1 MPTLGVNRE
10 DLFDALGKVYT
21 EEQFDELCFE
31 FGIELD
37 EVTSEANELEKQ
49 SKVTASGPNGAST
62 DVIYKIDIPANRY
75 DLLCLE
81 GLARALRIFLG
92 KEDSPVFHT
101 VEPAGGAGER
111 QQMTVGPGAAKIR
124 PYVVC
129 AVLRGVSFNSK
140 NYKSFMDLQDKLH
153 QNICR
158 GRKLVAIGTHD
169 LKTVKGPFRYD
180 ALPPSAIN
188 FIPLSPSDQGAFE
201 AKKLLE
207 LYNTD
212 ATMKHLKPYTPII
225 FDSEVY
231 PVITDST
238 GEVLSL
244 PPVINGHLSRIR
256 LETTDV
262 FIECTGTDLTK
273 ANIVLDT
280 MVTMFSQAS
289 IGPKPPLRFH
299 YCSDKFSVEPVDVT
313 YDDSGKT
320 HTTPLLSARTECA
333 SVKEICSIIGVEIEE
348 QEICRLCTKMQLG
361 PAEVV
366 DMADGAKGI
375 SVHVP
380 PTRSDVLHAVDV
392 VEDVAIAY
400 GFNRRVSTLMI
411 PTTLPATLTVGGHQP
426 LNNFG
431 DLLREEISRA
441 GYTEMLTHGLCSRS
455 ENFKMLR
462 REEEP
467 CVSLSNP
474 KHVEYEVVR
483 TSLLPGAL
491 KTAKFNRAMP
501 VKDGVRLF
509 EISDVVVRDDSCD
522 TGARNC
528 RRLVATYMGPTAGFE
543 IIHGLVDRIMSL
555 VQVPPTEEYCGSDP
569 RARLGGPWRDDMRY
583 RIEPI
588 DRSTFFPG
596 RCADVLLEV
605 KGGENESEWK
615 EVRLGSFGMLH
626 PEVLKAYELR
636 DPSSAVEMDLE
647 PLM

>member
-1 MPTLGVNRE
+1 MPTLGVNRD
-10 DLFDALGKVYT
+10 DLFEALGHVYT
-21 EEQFDELCFE
+21 QKEFDELCFE

-37 EVTSEANELEKQ
+37 EVTSEAIELEKQ
-49 SKVTASGPNGAST
+49 SQGGGRAGGAGAAST
-62 DVIYKIDIPANRY
+62 DVVYKIDIPANRY
-75 DLLCLE
+75 DLLCIE
-81 GLARALRIFLG
+81 GLARALRVFLG
-92 KEDSPVFHT
+92 KEDSPVFRT
-101 VEPAGGAGER
+101 VEPAAGASAR
-111 QQMTVGPGAAKIR
+111 QKMTVGSGAAKIR

-129 AVLRGVSFNSK
+129 AVLRGVTFNAKS
-140 NYKSFMDLQDKLH
+140 YKSFMDLQDKLH

-158 GRKLVAIGTHD
+158 RRTLVAIGAHD
-169 LKTVKGPFRYD
+169 LNTVKGPFRYD
-180 ALPPSAIN
+180 AVPPSDID
-188 FIPLSPSDQGAFE
+188 FVPLTPSDQGTFN
-201 AKKLLE
+201 AKALLD

-212 ATMKHLKPYTPII
+212 PSVKHLKPYTPII
-225 FDSEVY
+225 YESEVY
-231 PVITDST
+231 PVIKDAN
-238 GEVLSL
+238 GDVLSL

-262 FIECTGTDLTK
+262 FIECTATDLTK

-280 MVTMFSQAS
+280 MVTMFSE
-289 IGPKPPLRFH
+289 
-299 YCSDKFSVEPVDVT
+299 YCGDKFSVEPVDVT
-313 YDDSGKT
+313 YDDESGDVK
-320 HTTPLLSARTECA
+320 TTPLLSTRTEKA
-333 SVKEICSIIGVEIEE
+333 SVAEICSIIGVEIEE
-348 QEICRLCTKMQLG
+348 EEICRLCTKMQLG

-366 DMADGAKGI
+366 EMAEGEGGKGI
-375 SVHVP
+375 KVTVP
-380 PTRSDVLHAVDV
+380 PTRSDILHPVDV

-400 GFNRRVSTLMI
+400 GFNKI

-441 GYTEMLTHGLCSRS
+441 GYTEMLTHGLCSRA

-462 REEEP
+462 RQEEP

-491 KTAKFNRAMP
+491 KTAQFNRAMP

-522 TGARNC
+522 TGARNS

-555 VQVPPTEEYCGSDP
+555 VQVAPSEEYSGSDP
-569 RARLGGPWRDDMRY
+569 RARAGGPWRENMRY
-583 RIEPI
+583 RIEPV
-588 DRSTFFPG
+588 DRPTFFPG
-596 RCADVLLEV
+596 RCADVLLMV
-605 KGGENESEWK
+605 KDTEEGGSAGWK
-615 EVRLGSFGMLH
+615 EIRLGSFGMLH
-626 PEVLKAYELR
+626 PEVLKAYDLR
-636 DPSSAVEMDLE
+636 DPSSAVEIDLE

>member
-1 MPTLGVNRE
+1 MPTLGVNRD
-10 DLFDALGKVYT
+10 DLFEALGHVYT
-21 EEQFDELCFE
+21 EKEFDELCFE

-37 EVTSEANELEKQ
+37 EVTSEAIELEKQ
-49 SKVTASGPNGAST
+49 SQGGGRAGGAGAAST
-62 DVIYKIDIPANRY
+62 DVVYKIDIPANRY
-75 DLLCLE
+75 DLLCIE
-81 GLARALRIFLG
+81 GLARALRVFLG
-92 KEDSPVFHT
+92 KEDSPVFRT
-101 VEPAGGAGER
+101 VEPAGGAGAR
-111 QQMTVGPGAAKIR
+111 QKMTVGSGAAKIR

-129 AVLRGVSFNSK
+129 AVLRGVTFNAKS
-140 NYKSFMDLQDKLH
+140 YKSFMDLQDKLH

-158 GRKLVAIGTHD
+158 RRTLVAIGAHD
-169 LKTVKGPFRYD
+169 LNAVKGPFRYD
-180 ALPPSAIN
+180 AVPPSDID
-188 FIPLSPSDQGAFE
+188 FVPLTPSDQGTFN
-201 AKKLLE
+201 AKALLD

-212 ATMKHLKPYTPII
+212 PSVKHLKPYTPII
-225 FDSEVY
+225 YESEVY
-231 PVITDST
+231 PVIKDAN
-238 GEVLSL
+238 GDVLSL

-262 FIECTGTDLTK
+262 FIECTATDLTK

-280 MVTMFSQAS
+280 MVTMFSE
-289 IGPKPPLRFH
+289 
-299 YCSDKFSVEPVDVT
+299 YCGDKFSVEPVDVT
-313 YDDSGKT
+313 YDDNSGDVK
-320 HTTPLLSARTECA
+320 TTPLLSTRTEKA
-333 SVKEICSIIGVEIEE
+333 SVAEICSIIGVEIEE
-348 QEICRLCTKMQLG
+348 EEICRLCTKMQLG

-366 DMADGAKGI
+366 EMGEGEGGKGI
-375 SVHVP
+375 KVTVP
-380 PTRSDVLHAVDV
+380 PTRSDILHPVDV

-400 GFNRRVSTLMI
+400 GFNKI

-441 GYTEMLTHGLCSRS
+441 GYTEMLTHGLCSRA

-462 REEEP
+462 RQEEP

-491 KTAKFNRAMP
+491 KTAQFNRAMP

-555 VQVPPTEEYCGSDP
+555 VQVAPSEEYSGNDP
-569 RARLGGPWRDDMRY
+569 RARVGGPWRENMRY
-583 RIEPI
+583 RIEPV
-588 DRSTFFPG
+588 DRPTFFPG
-596 RCADVLLEV
+596 RCADVLLMV
-605 KGGENESEWK
+605 KDTEEGGSAGWREI
-615 EVRLGSFGMLH
+615 RLGSFGMLH
-626 PEVLKAYELR
+626 PEVLKAYDLR
-636 DPSSAVEMDLE
+636 DPSSAVEIDLE